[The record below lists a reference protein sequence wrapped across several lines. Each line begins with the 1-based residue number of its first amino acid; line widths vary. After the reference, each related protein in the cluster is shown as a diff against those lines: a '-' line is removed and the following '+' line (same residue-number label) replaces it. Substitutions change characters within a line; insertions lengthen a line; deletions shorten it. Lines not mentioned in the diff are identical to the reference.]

1 MGMRVGA
8 SQGFSAPVAKPV
20 SPPPAPT
27 KRESGAAVAERLML
41 STEGSRGTK
50 VNAKA

>member
-8 SQGFSAPVAKPV
+8 SHGYSAPVSKPV
-20 SPPPAPT
+20 SPPPAPA
-27 KRESGAAVAERLML
+27 KQESGAAVAEQLMF
-41 STEGSRGTK
+41 SSEGSRGTK